1 MQVLHLPLLATIA
14 SLGITNSKNMENNTI
29 FDLQQSRKDSEFVA
43 SNADL
48 ELEVGADIIETAAEL
63 PYVGSLLKLG
73 KVAKSYIDY
82 RFFRKL
88 ARFLKNANEIP
99 EEKVSEFLDK
109 LELKDKR
116 RISDYLTQLLY
127 TAEDEEKAD
136 IMGKIY
142 VRRVYGE
149 INNDMLLRLCSIV
162 NRSFVADLSHLAD
175 YREVSENNDFVTDNL
190 VALGVLADAGN
201 VYEES
206 DDEWEGTGFGP
217 TKHALNEIGWTLL
230 QILNGEPIEAKQVE
244 RIDEHAVMRPITASE
259 IDEIIGHAE

>member
-1 MQVLHLPLLATIA
+1 
-14 SLGITNSKNMENNTI
+14 MEYNTI

-43 SNADL
+43 NNAEL
-48 ELEVGADIIETAAEL
+48 ELEAGTDIIENIGNI
-63 PYVGSLLKLG
+63 PYIGTLFKLG

-88 ARFLKNANEIP
+88 GRFLKYANEIP
-99 EEKVSEFLDK
+99 EEKVTEFLDK
-109 LELKDKR
+109 LGLKDKK

-127 TAEDEEKAD
+127 TAEDDEKAD

-142 VRRVYGE
+142 VRRVNSE
-149 INNDMLLRLCSIV
+149 IDNDMLLRLCSIV
-162 NRSFVADLSHLAD
+162 NRCFVADLSHLAD

-206 DDEWEGTGFGP
+206 GDDWEGTGFGP
-217 TKHALNEIGWTLL
+217 TKHALNKIGWTLFH
-230 QILNGEPIEAKQVE
+230 ILNGEPIEAKSE
-244 RIDEHAVMRPITASE
+244 DRIGEHAVMSPITSDE
-259 IDEIIGHAE
+259 IDEIIGHTE